1 MPSAVVSPMPPG
13 QAWPAGNAEMLANTL
28 ALPAGETWTM
38 VVPVPCTLALSLKLL
53 TRMSPAVSRPPEA
66 GTTATPYGFTSPL
79 AGTVEATWVRPCNC
93 PRNDATGCGDD
104 VGFALVVFEPAGLE
118 AGVDEQ
124 AVAARPRPIMA
135 VRILARL
142 RGFTV
147 LPSQKA
153 SALHVQLESLRPAGI
168 RTGQAASPAHGP
180 DLIHE
185 RASDVVQVWPPA

>member
-1 MPSAVVSPMPPG
+1 
-13 QAWPAGNAEMLANTL
+13 
-28 ALPAGETWTM
+28 
-38 VVPVPCTLALSLKLL
+38 
-53 TRMSPAVSRPPEA
+53 MSPAVSRPPEA

-79 AGTVEATWVRPCNC
+79 AGTVEAIWVSPCSW
-93 PRNDATGCGDD
+93 PRNDATGCGD
-104 VGFALVVFEPAGLE
+104 VGAVLGVFEPAEVE

-153 SALHVQLESLRPAGI
+153 SAFHVQPKRIARLRFMPG
-168 RTGQAASPAHGP
+168 RPHRP
-180 DLIHE
+180 P
-185 RASDVVQVWPPA
+185 VVPT